1 MTAPVIAIVGRPN
14 VGKSTLFNRLCGA
27 DDAIVH
33 DRPGVTRDRLY
44 GRCEVHNGSCIVVDT
59 GGIGGDGELQAE
71 VDAQVAQ
78 VLAECDAV
86 VFMADARAGLTPVDA
101 EIAGRL
107 RAVDAPVVVAVNKTE
122 GLDADTAV
130 ADFHRLGLAAPL
142 ALSARD
148 GRGVAEMMARLSDA
162 ADFGGGGGG
171 ESDGG
176 DAVRVAVL
184 GRPNAGKS
192 TLINALCGEQRLIV
206 SDTPGTT
213 RDCVRVPLAHGG
225 ARYELLD
232 TAGVRRRAKVA
243 PGLEKIS
250 VVKSIRALEECRVA
264 LLVVDAAA
272 GLAEQDLKLAG
283 MMERSGRSVVVVVNK
298 WDAADSHQRDL
309 VQAALERQLRFLP
322 PRETLFVSA
331 LRGAGMRR
339 VMPTVARA
347 HCSAMREMPTAELNR
362 ILARAVSAHAPPG
375 RRGAARLKFCHQ
387 GGKNPPRVIVHGT
400 RVERIPDFYR
410 RYLANTVQSAFRMT
424 GTRVQVVFRAGD
436 AAGSPTGGGA

>member
-1 MTAPVIAIVGRPN
+1 MAAPVIAIVGRPN
-14 VGKSTLFNRLCGA
+14 VGKSTLFNLLCGA

-44 GRCEVHNGSCIVVDT
+44 GRCEVDNGGCIVVDT

-86 VFMADARAGLTPVDA
+86 VFMVDARAGLTPVDA
-101 EIAGRL
+101 ELAGRL
-107 RAVDAPVVVAVNKTE
+107 RKVDAPALAAVNKTE
-122 GLDADTAV
+122 GLDADAAV

-142 ALSARD
+142 ALAARD
-148 GRGVAEMMARLSDA
+148 GRGVAEMLARLGEVV
-162 ADFGGGGGG
+162 DFGGGGGG
-171 ESDGG
+171 EG

-192 TLINALCGEQRLIV
+192 TLINALCGERRLIV
-206 SDTPGTT
+206 SGTPGTT
-213 RDCVRVPLAHGG
+213 RDCVRVPLTYGG
-225 ARYELLD
+225 GRYELLD

-243 PGLEKIS
+243 PGMERIS
-250 VVKSIRALEECRVA
+250 VVRSIRALEECRVA

-298 WDAADSHQRDL
+298 WDAADSHRRDL

-347 HCSAMREMPTAELNR
+347 HRSAMREMPTAELNR
-362 ILARAVSAHAPPG
+362 ILARAVRAHAPPG

-387 GGKNPPRVIVHGT
+387 GGKNPPRVVVHGT

-424 GTRVQVVFRAGD
+424 GTRVQVVFRAGGA
-436 AAGSPTGGGA
+436 AAGDGA